1 MKKQTYSNHRRYY
14 IPHHF
19 ILLPLLCILIGVG
32 ISKACTDEIHSLNW
46 WLFSIT
52 IFCILYLALM
62 VRQHYALGNQNR
74 IVRLEFRLRYFEI
87 FNTSSKGVEQHLS
100 FKQIAALR
108 FADDIEFVELLNR
121 AVQENLSGNDIK
133 KAIRNWQPDND
144 RI

>member
-1 MKKQTYSNHRRYY
+1 
-14 IPHHF
+14 
-19 ILLPLLCILIGVG
+19 
-32 ISKACTDEIHSLNW
+32 
-46 WLFSIT
+46 
-52 IFCILYLALM
+52 M